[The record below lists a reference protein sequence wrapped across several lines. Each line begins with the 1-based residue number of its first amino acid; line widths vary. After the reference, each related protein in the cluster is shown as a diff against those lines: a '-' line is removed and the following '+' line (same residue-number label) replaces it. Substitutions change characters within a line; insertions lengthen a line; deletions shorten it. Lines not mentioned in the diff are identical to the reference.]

1 MVMARC
7 FDNFFGLGI
16 FDYRD
21 FFYSAAS
28 MTVRRVYLS
37 FQLLPFLAS
46 CITNR
51 QLTLSHFFLL
61 DHSSQTSSP
70 SNHTLTGGCAGTGDQ
85 GCLGEEGCAS

>member
-1 MVMARC
+1 MGMALC
-7 FDNFFGLGI
+7 FDNFSDFGI

-51 QLTLSHFFLL
+51 QLTLSHFYLL

-70 SNHTLTGGCAGTGDQ
+70 SNHTLTGC
-85 GCLGEEGCAS
+85 CASAGDKG